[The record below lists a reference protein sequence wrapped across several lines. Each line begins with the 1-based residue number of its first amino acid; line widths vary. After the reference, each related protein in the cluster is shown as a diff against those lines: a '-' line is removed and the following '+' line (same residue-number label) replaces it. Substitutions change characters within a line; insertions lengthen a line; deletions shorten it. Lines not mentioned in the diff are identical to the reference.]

1 MQRILHN
8 FTQLKMKTLREL
20 LEHNEK
26 AQAYQDSLTINEQ
39 IELLK
44 KHKKSVF
51 TFHMEDGRKLV
62 RGDSESNRKEMED
75 FFLQYPQN
83 GCKWIEFHK

>member
-1 MQRILHN
+1 M
-8 FTQLKMKTLREL
+8 TLKEL
-20 LEHNEK
+20 LEYNEK
-26 AQAYQDSLTINEQ
+26 AQAYQDSLPVNEQ

-44 KHKKSVF
+44 KHKASVF

-62 RGDSESNRKEMED
+62 RGDSESNKKEMEE
-75 FFLQYPQN
+75 FFKQHPQT

>member
-1 MQRILHN
+1 M
-8 FTQLKMKTLREL
+8 TLEEL
-20 LEHNEK
+20 IEQNEM
-26 AQAYQDSLTINEQ
+26 ALAYQDSLPIKEQ

-44 KHKKSVF
+44 NHKKSVF
-51 TFHMEDGRKLV
+51 TFHMEDGRKIV
-62 RGDSESNRKEMED
+62 RGDSESDKKEMEE

>member
-1 MQRILHN
+1 M
-8 FTQLKMKTLREL
+8 TLKEL

-26 AQAYQDSLTINEQ
+26 AQAYQDSLNINGQ

-62 RGDSESNRKEMED
+62 RGDSESNRKEMEE
-75 FFLQYPQN
+75 FFKQYPQT

>member
-1 MQRILHN
+1 MET
-8 FTQLKMKTLREL
+8 FEEV

-26 AQAYQDSLTINEQ
+26 AQAYQDSLIMNEQ

-51 TFHMEDGRKLV
+51 TSPILIFR
-62 RGDSESNRKEMED
+62 
-75 FFLQYPQN
+75 Q
-83 GCKWIEFHK
+83 

>member
-1 MQRILHN
+1 M
-8 FTQLKMKTLREL
+8 TLKEL

-26 AQAYQDSLTINEQ
+26 AQDYQDSLTINEQ

-51 TFHMEDGRKLV
+51 TFHMEDGRKLI
-62 RGDSESNRKEMED
+62 RGDSESDREEMEY
-75 FFLQYPQN
+75 FFKQHPQT

>member
-1 MQRILHN
+1 M
-8 FTQLKMKTLREL
+8 TLKEL
-20 LEHNEK
+20 LEHNEN
-26 AQAYQDSLTINEQ
+26 AQAYQDSLTMNEQ

-62 RGDSESNRKEMED
+62 RGDSESNRKEMDE
-75 FFLQYPQN
+75 FFKQYPQK

>member
-1 MQRILHN
+1 M
-8 FTQLKMKTLREL
+8 TLKEL

-51 TFHMEDGRKLV
+51 TFHMEDGRELI
-62 RGDSESNRKEMED
+62 RGDSESDKKEMEK
-75 FFLQYPQN
+75 FFKRYPQN
-83 GCKWIEFHK
+83 GCKRIEFHK

>member
-1 MQRILHN
+1 M
-8 FTQLKMKTLREL
+8 TLKEL

-26 AQAYQDSLTINEQ
+26 AQAYQDSLTVNEQ

-44 KHKKSVF
+44 KYKKSVF
-51 TFHMEDGRKLV
+51 TFHMEDGRKLI
-62 RGDSESNRKEMED
+62 RGDSDSDKKEMEE
-75 FFLQYPQN
+75 FFKQYPQT

>member
-1 MQRILHN
+1 M
-8 FTQLKMKTLREL
+8 TLKEL
-20 LEHNEK
+20 LEHNKK

-51 TFHMEDGRKLV
+51 TFYMEDGRKLV
-62 RGDSESNRKEMED
+62 RGDSESDRKEMQE
-75 FFLQYPQN
+75 FFKQYPQT

>member
-1 MQRILHN
+1 M
-8 FTQLKMKTLREL
+8 TLGEL
-20 LEHNEK
+20 LEQNER
-26 AQAYQDSLTINEQ
+26 ALAYQDSLPINEQ

-51 TFHMEDGRKLV
+51 TFHMEDGRKIV
-62 RGDSESNRKEMED
+62 RGDSESDKKEMEE

>member
-1 MQRILHN
+1 MNLQ
-8 FTQLKMKTLREL
+8 EL

-26 AQAYQDSLTINEQ
+26 AQAYQDSLTIDEQ

-51 TFHMEDGRKLV
+51 VLHMEDGSELV
-62 RGDSESNRKEMED
+62 RGDSESDKEEMLE
-75 FFLQYPQN
+75 FFKQYPQK
-83 GCKWIEFHK
+83 GCKWIEFYK

>member
-1 MQRILHN
+1 MPFINRLNIK
-8 FTQLKMKTLREL
+8 KMKLKEL

-44 KHKKSVF
+44 KYKKSVF
-51 TFHMEDGRKLV
+51 TFHMDDGRKLV
-62 RGDSESNRKEMED
+62 RGDSESDRKEMQE
-75 FFLQYPQN
+75 FFKQYPQT

>member
-1 MQRILHN
+1 MT
-8 FTQLKMKTLREL
+8 FKEL

-39 IELLK
+39 IEMLK

-51 TFHMEDGRKLV
+51 TFHMEDGSKLV
-62 RGDSESNRKEMED
+62 RGDSGSNRKEMEE
-75 FFLQYPQN
+75 FFKLYPQT

>member
-1 MQRILHN
+1 M
-8 FTQLKMKTLREL
+8 TLKEL

-26 AQAYQDSLTINEQ
+26 AQAYQDSLSINEQ

-44 KHKKSVF
+44 EHKKSVF

-62 RGDSESNRKEMED
+62 RGDSESDRKEMEE
-75 FFLQYPQN
+75 FFKQYPQT